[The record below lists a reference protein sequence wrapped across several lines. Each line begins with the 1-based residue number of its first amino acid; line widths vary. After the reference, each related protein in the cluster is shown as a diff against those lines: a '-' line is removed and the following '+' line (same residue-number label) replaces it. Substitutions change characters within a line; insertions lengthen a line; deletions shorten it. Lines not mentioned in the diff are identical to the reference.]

1 MEDNMTNAAVDATQS
16 MATGDAI
23 IAPQENSGVVD
34 ATENNAD
41 VAENNQSIDAS
52 PTENVQDGIQTPVE
66 NVEGAKNDTPPLVD
80 DVEQLKRQL
89 QEYQLRDEEL
99 KNLSNRL
106 GTNQV
111 GDVQILQAQQQLDI
125 VNNQA
130 QQAYLQLCNE
140 YGVDYRPDKID
151 ASSLELK
158 EKDPQKYYELL
169 NRIQQLDN
177 VVNAK
182 RNEVNNYIYNKE
194 LNNAVMQYKDVF
206 DASPAMANAVD
217 AYIKSNYNVRP
228 QDALATFMQLAAP
241 VYKEAFEYGKLYA
254 QQEAIKNS
262 NNPQQILN
270 NTVVSNNNSYAT
282 TNPRPFTLKEIEAMS
297 QAEFER
303 NEKEI
308 DRQFRAG
315 LIK

>member
-1 MEDNMTNAAVDATQS
+1 MEENITNAAVETTQS
-16 MATGDAI
+16 MATGEPSV
-23 IAPQENSGVVD
+23 PQENSGVVNT
-34 ATENNAD
+34 TENSAN
-41 VAENNQSIDAS
+41 VAEQ
-52 PTENVQDGIQTPVE
+52 PQGNVTTPVE
-66 NVEGAKNDTPPLVD
+66 NVVDDTKIPAENVQQPADTPPVVD

-206 DASPAMANAVD
+206 DASPAMASAVD
-217 AYIKSNYNVRP
+217 AYIKSNYNLRP
-228 QDALATFMQLAAP
+228 QEALSAFMQMAAP
-241 VYKEAFEYGKLYA
+241 VYKEAFEYGKLFA

-262 NNPQQILN
+262 NNPQTVLN
-270 NTVVSNNNSYAT
+270 NTVVGNNNSYAT
-282 TNPRPFTLKEIEAMS
+282 TNPRPFTLKEIDAMS
-297 QAEFER
+297 QEEFER

-308 DRQFRAG
+308 DRQYRAG

>member
-1 MEDNMTNAAVDATQS
+1 MTNAAVDTTQS
-16 MATGDAI
+16 MATGEVI
-23 IAPQENSGVVD
+23 TPQENSGVVNT
-34 ATENNAD
+34 TENKAD
-41 VAENNQSIDAS
+41 VTEQPQDNVQTPSENVVDNQQTPS
-52 PTENVQDGIQTPVE
+52 ENVQQPV
-66 NVEGAKNDTPPLVD
+66 DTPPVVD

-106 GTNQV
+106 GTDRV

-206 DASPAMANAVD
+206 DASPAMASAVD
-217 AYIKSNYNVRP
+217 AYIKSNYNLRP
-228 QDALATFMQLAAP
+228 QDALNAFMQIAAP
-241 VYKEAFEYGKLYA
+241 VYKEAFEYGKLFA

-262 NNPQQILN
+262 NNPQTVLN
-270 NTVVSNNNSYAT
+270 NTVVGNNNSYAT

-297 QAEFER
+297 QDEFER

-308 DRQFRAG
+308 DRQYRAG

>member
-16 MATGDAI
+16 MATGDVTP
-23 IAPQENSGVVD
+23 PQENSGVVD
-34 ATENNAD
+34 TTENDAN
-41 VAENNQSIDAS
+41 VAENNQGIDAS
-52 PTENVQDGIQTPVE
+52 STENVVDNQQTPVK
-66 NVEGAKNDTPPLVD
+66 NVDTKTDTPPSVD
-80 DVEQLKRQL
+80 NVEQLKRQL

-262 NNPQQILN
+262 NNPQTILN
-270 NTVVSNNNSYAT
+270 NTVVGNNNSYAT

-297 QAEFER
+297 QDEFER

-308 DRQFRAG
+308 DRQYRAG